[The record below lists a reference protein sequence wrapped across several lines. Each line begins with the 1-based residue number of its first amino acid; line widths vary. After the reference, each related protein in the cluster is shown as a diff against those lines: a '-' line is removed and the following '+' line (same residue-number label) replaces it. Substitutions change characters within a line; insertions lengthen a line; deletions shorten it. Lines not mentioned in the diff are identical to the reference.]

1 MIKVNFK
8 AYGTYL
14 TESLHQWDI
23 NQTLEVTGL
32 NLTTAP
38 EVHFSNSNSDRAIVR
53 QASLKSQVITV
64 SIPNSLLQEPL
75 RIFAHIGIYEGDT
88 FKVVEVVEIPVKPRK
103 RPADYQL
110 TGTDEEVYSFK
121 RLENMLA
128 NKADTEK
135 VNSRID
141 NIIAHNND
149 TEGNSE
155 LVDLR
160 TDASGRMH
168 GSAGAAVRTQFKHLS
183 ERVGTY
189 YGEVDIEAGQRGATS
204 NTYRMHATPG
214 AGLDHLKIVA
224 DDGYKHA
231 LQGYTSGSYT
241 TKTYDSGWVVGGAV
255 YNDLDPALF
264 YNVEFLR
271 FDEERMT
278 EDDLGAVSVL
288 RSIDLTG
295 TVADLQRVAAS
306 TAEGLAT
313 QTGLYG
319 TYYNRAELLPG
330 SISGASNTYRLHV
343 LLAPNVS
350 NFKVIAPDGY
360 VYGVQGYAAD
370 NYASRT
376 YDSGWLEGEQTFY
389 NMDASLFY
397 NIEFRMADESV
408 HMPSPEAS
416 GIVVLQSLTLTDIVD
431 GLVGE
436 SSERVQQNYDADGDF
451 VRSVAH
457 RGLSAEAP
465 ENTAPAFILAK
476 KKGFNY
482 VEVDIQ
488 VTADGK
494 HVCVHDELCSK
505 YTRGALLNAV
515 STYTL
520 AELQAQDWG
529 AWKGEKWAGVK
540 ILTFEEFVALC
551 KRLSLNMYIELKY
564 EHSEADVEY
573 YIDHLKK
580 LGLLDKV
587 SWLPA
592 AQIDTVR
599 RLHPSARV
607 ALTGSVAPT
616 DEMIAQY
623 KTKYQTDEG
632 DFFFDLDVN
641 CVTQEL
647 SDKLT
652 EAGIPLEVWTVNDKA
667 TLNNLLPMNVS
678 GITTDGLLIGAE
690 LLKEYL

>member
-14 TESLHQWDI
+14 SESLHQWDI

-32 NLTTAP
+32 NLDSAP

-53 QASLKSQVITV
+53 QASMKNQVITV
-64 SIPNSLLQEPL
+64 SIPNSLLQEPH
-75 RIFAHIGIYEGDT
+75 RIFAHIGVYEGDT
-88 FKVVEVVEIPVKPRK
+88 FKVVEVAEIPVKPRK

-121 RLENMLA
+121 RLENLLA

-160 TDASGRMH
+160 TDASGGMH

-189 YGEVDIEAGQRGATS
+189 YKEVDIEAGQRGATS
-204 NTYRMHATPG
+204 YKLRMHSTPG
-214 AGLDHLKIVA
+214 TGIDHLKIVA
-224 DDGYKHA
+224 DDSYVHA
-231 LQGYTSGSYT
+231 LQGYTSDDYSD
-241 TKTYDSGWVVGGAV
+241 KTYDSGWVTGGAS
-255 YNDLDPALF
+255 YYDLDPTLF
-264 YNVEFLR
+264 YNVEFR
-271 FDEERMT
+271 SFDDREMA
-278 EDDLGAVSVL
+278 EDDLTAVSVL
-288 RSIDLTG
+288 HSVNLTG
-295 TVADLQRVAAS
+295 TVADLQSS
-306 TAEGLAT
+306 TADSAAGLAK
-313 QTGLYG
+313 QTSLYG
-319 TYYNRAELLPG
+319 SYYSRAELLPG
-330 SISGASNTYRLHV
+330 SISGASNLYRLHV
-343 LLAPNVS
+343 LIAPGAS
-350 NFKVIAPDGY
+350 NIDIAAPDGY
-360 VYGVQGYAAD
+360 IYGVQGYAAD
-370 NYASRT
+370 NYTSRVF
-376 YDSGWLEGEQTFY
+376 DSGWLSGDRRFY
-389 NMDASLFY
+389 ELEASLFY
-397 NIEFRMADESV
+397 NIEFRMADDSL
-408 HMPSPEAS
+408 MPSPEDS
-416 GIVVLQSLTLTDIVD
+416 GICVLQSLTLTDIVD
-431 GLVGE
+431 GLVKE
-436 SSERVQQNYDADGDF
+436 NTERVLTNYDADNDF
-451 VRSVAH
+451 VRSIAH
-457 RGLSAEAP
+457 RGYSAEAP

-564 EHSEADVEY
+564 EHSEADVAY
-573 YIDHLKK
+573 YIGHLKK
-580 LGLLDKV
+580 LGVLDKV

-607 ALTGSVAPT
+607 ALTGSTAPT
-616 DEMIAQY
+616 DERIATS
-623 KTKYQTDEG
+623 KAKYQTEEG
-632 DFFFDLDVN
+632 ELFFDLDVT

-652 EAGIPLEVWTVNDKA
+652 EAGIPLEVWTVNDKD
-667 TLNNLLPMNVS
+667 TLNNLLTMNVS
-678 GITTDGLLIGAE
+678 GITTDGLLVGAE
-690 LLKEYL
+690 LLKEYN

>member
-1 MIKVNFK
+1 MIKANFK
-8 AYGTYL
+8 AYSTYI

-32 NLTTAP
+32 NLDSAP
-38 EVHFSNSNSDRAIVR
+38 EVHFSNSNIDRAIVR
-53 QASLKSQVITV
+53 QASIWNQVIKV
-64 SIPNSLLQEPL
+64 DIPNSLLQEPH
-75 RIFAHIGIYEGDT
+75 RIFAHIGVYEGDT

-110 TGTDEEVYSFK
+110 TDKDDEVYSFK

-128 NKADTEK
+128 NKAD
-135 VNSRID
+135 NSEINARVD
-141 NIIAHNND
+141 NILAHNND
-149 TEGNSE
+149 TNGNTE
-155 LVDLR
+155 LVDIR
-160 TDASGRMH
+160 TGADGEAYD
-168 GSAGAAVRTQFKHLS
+168 SAGTAVRTQFKHLN

-189 YGEVDIEAGQRGATS
+189 YKEVDIEAGQRGATS
-204 NTYRMHATPG
+204 YKLRMHATPG
-214 AGLDHLKIVA
+214 TGIDHLKIIA
-224 DDGYKHA
+224 DDSYMHA
-231 LQGYTSGSYT
+231 LQGYTSDSYT
-241 TKTYDSGWVVGGAV
+241 AKTYDSGWVAGGAS
-255 YNDLDPALF
+255 YYDLDPALY
-264 YNVEFLR
+264 YNVEFR
-271 FDEERMT
+271 GFDDREMT
-278 EDDLGAVSVL
+278 EDDLSAVSVL
-288 RSIDLTG
+288 HSIDLTG
-295 TVADLQRVAAS
+295 TVADLQTS
-306 TAEGLAT
+306 TADSAAGLAK
-313 QTGLYG
+313 QTSLYG
-319 TYYNRAELLPG
+319 SYYSRAELLLG

-343 LLAPNVS
+343 LIAPGTS
-350 NFKVIAPDGY
+350 NIDITAPDGY
-360 VYGVQGYAAD
+360 IYGVQGYAAD
-370 NYASRT
+370 NYAGRVF
-376 YDSGWLEGEQTFY
+376 DSGWLSGDRRFY
-389 NMDASLFY
+389 ELNTSLFY
-397 NIEFRMADESV
+397 NIEFRMADDTI
-408 HMPSPEAS
+408 MPSPEDS

-436 SSERVQQNYDADGDF
+436 RAERVQQNYDADGDF
-451 VRSVAH
+451 VRAVAH

-494 HVCVHDELCSK
+494 YVCVHDELCSK

-540 ILTFEEFVALC
+540 ILTFEEFVVLC

-564 EHSEADVEY
+564 EHSASDVEY

-580 LGLLDKV
+580 LGMLDKV

-607 ALTGSVAPT
+607 ALTGSTAPT
-616 DEMIAQY
+616 DERIATS
-623 KTKYQTDEG
+623 KAKYQTEEG
-632 DFFFDLDVN
+632 ELFFDLDVN

-652 EAGIPLEVWTVNDKA
+652 EAGVPLEVWTVNDKD
-667 TLNNLLPMNVS
+667 TLNDLLTMNVS